1 MLPLCVGRV
10 VWLITKCTSP
20 SPRARVVAS
29 PAPRPRSRTRRW
41 IDFTSS
47 IPVGRRS
54 DARARARACGASAE
68 RKISPPREH
77 RARARRRPHLLPFQR
92 ADRTATHRG
101 KKKPGPATPKPTRAA
116 ESDAGAASGGDRSCV
131 RVRAD
136 DMRFCVSFAG
146 RRGGRSSIG
155 RISWLHARAQ
165 RWLSRRYW
173 S

>member
-68 RKISPPREH
+68 RKIPPPREH

-92 ADRTATHRG
+92 ADRTAHTQG
-101 KKKPGPATPKPTRAA
+101 KKKARPRHA
-116 ESDAGAASGGDRSCV
+116 EADARGGK
-131 RVRAD
+131 
-136 DMRFCVSFAG
+136 
-146 RRGGRSSIG
+146 RRGGGLRRGSI
-155 RISWLHARAQ
+155 LCARACG
-165 RWLSRRYW
+165 
-173 S
+173 